1 MTTSALVRTVT
12 TLPRRVLPHTLA
24 LAAAA
29 CSGSGSSAPPPP
41 TLTIAKAA
49 TASGDGQTDSVLTTL
64 PNPLRVSVT
73 LGGTPHAGDA
83 VNWATTGSGSSVTP
97 LQSLTDANGVATT
110 TWKLGQVAGAQSA
123 TATLSSATGSPVS
136 FAATATPGAAT
147 QLIQPTGDGQ
157 AWMVGTVLPQ
167 PLGVTTADQ
176 YGNGV
181 SGIAVGWL
189 VTSGSANVSPMSAVS
204 SASGSAQTTVT
215 LGGTAGPIT
224 ITATHAGLTGSPR
237 TFNATAQPIPTTAS
251 VTVGAAI
258 LFKSD
263 GNLSSNPAVDTI
275 AVGGTV
281 TWSWAGGS
289 HSVQSTGSPSFTSSG
304 IMMSGNYSHTF
315 TTAGV
320 YRYDC
325 AVHSSLMTGTIVVR

>member
-1 MTTSALVRTVT
+1 MTSALVRTVT
-12 TLPRRVLPHTLA
+12 TLPRRLLPHTLA

-29 CSGSGSSAPPPP
+29 CSASGSSAPPPP
-41 TLTIAKAA
+41 TLAIAKAA
-49 TASGDGQTDSVLTTL
+49 TA
-64 PNPLRVSVT
+64 
-73 LGGTPHAGDA
+73 
-83 VNWATTGSGSSVTP
+83 
-97 LQSLTDANGVATT
+97 
-110 TWKLGQVAGAQSA
+110 
-123 TATLSSATGSPVS
+123 
-136 FAATATPGAAT
+136 GAAT

-181 SGIAVGWL
+181 SGIAVGWQ
-189 VTSGSANVSPMSAVS
+189 VTSGSAGVSPMSAMS

-237 TFNATAQPIPTTAS
+237 TFNAPAQPIPTTAS

-289 HSVQSTGSPSFTSSG
+289 HSVQSTGSPSFTRSG